1 MHKRSGGRQNE
12 SIGAREQYYKLSNK
26 APLWKYITIKRY
38 TYLFMASVKTI
49 GKKNPGSNKIRKG
62 ENIYSI
68 ERFWIS
74 DSGHKKMGVLFTK
87 KSSSSQA
94 DFSLSI
100 CTILPPVV
108 DTS

>member
-1 MHKRSGGRQNE
+1 
-12 SIGAREQYYKLSNK
+12 
-26 APLWKYITIKRY
+26 
-38 TYLFMASVKTI
+38 MATVKTI

-100 CTILPPVV
+100 CTILPPAV
-108 DTS
+108 DTSYVRSGWMRCSSGASSGVVMIS